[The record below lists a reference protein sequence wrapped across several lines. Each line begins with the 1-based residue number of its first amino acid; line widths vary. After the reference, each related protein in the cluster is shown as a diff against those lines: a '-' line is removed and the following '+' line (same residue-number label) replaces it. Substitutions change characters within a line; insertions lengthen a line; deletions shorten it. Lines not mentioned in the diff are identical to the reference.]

1 MASWQPGS
9 LSPGD
14 AAPRKVRPTAFGLS
28 SRFSHSAGAML
39 FSAMLYS
46 VVLTLLAGCGS
57 DPPPNPTGAPA
68 QVNAPQENPVN
79 APAEEQPV
87 PRPAPRKPA
96 VAAQAE
102 PQGLDPSIDP
112 HDVFEVSATEP
123 TFERE
128 SGPDGPVSMNSFDA
142 AFPTKGSTSSEFQTD
157 ASPEPPAV
165 VPHKSAEEPQPAK
178 RPEKPSAK
186 SHSSTN
192 QRPSRQTRCART
204 RQKAETANRKDS
216 APGIPRQCPA
226 YGNSTVGWPL
236 RIFSKID
243 GAEMALVT
251 GGVVTVGHDG
261 EPPESSPQIRVE
273 LDSFYMDLTEVTLDR
288 YERYRK
294 AINDERGP
302 RAVQEPENSKSP
314 PDFPALGV
322 VLKQAEFYAHWAHK
336 EIPTEAEW
344 ERAAR
349 GEAAFP
355 HPWGSGRVIWSQ
367 ARKRDTITAVKTFR
381 TDVSPFGIYD
391 LAGNAREWCTDRW
404 SPTAFAEAQKSSRTP
419 LRNWKGA
426 HTAQPADFHV
436 VKGNGPD
443 WDAWYRVGMSGTQ
456 HHEDV
461 GFRAASAA
469 TQREKRAL
477 VV

>member
-14 AAPRKVRPTAFGLS
+14 AAPRNARPTALGLS

-39 FSAMLYS
+39 FFL
-46 VVLTLLAGCGS
+46 VLTPLAGCGS

-68 QVNAPQENPVN
+68 QVNAPLENPVN
-79 APAEEQPV
+79 APAEEQPA

-128 SGPDGPVSMNSFDA
+128 SGPDGPVSMNRFDA
-142 AFPTKGSTSSEFQTD
+142 AFPAKGSTSSDFQTD

-186 SHSSTN
+186 SHSSTK
-192 QRPSRQTRCART
+192 PAR
-204 RQKAETANRKDS
+204 RDS
-216 APGIPRQCPA
+216 EERSDSEKTDGESKKSLPPGFRAISA
-226 YGNSTVGWPL
+226 YGDSTVGWPL

-273 LDSFYMDLTEVTLDR
+273 LDSFYMDITEVTLDR

-314 PDFPALGV
+314 SNFPVLGV
-322 VLKQAEFYAHWAHK
+322 ALKQAEFYAHWAHK
-336 EIPTEAEW
+336 ELPTEAEW

-355 HPWGSGRVIWSQ
+355 HPWGNGRVIWSQ

-404 SPTAFAEAQKSSRTP
+404 SPTAFAEAQKLSRTP

-461 GFRAASAA
+461 GFRCVL
-469 TQREKRAL
+469 RLNEKSER
-477 VV
+477 